1 MSLKKEFQI
10 FFYCANSRNTK
21 VLDQNFCHI
30 GAEEC
35 RESGTEMDILHA
47 KIQKRQQNDDSL
59 LLIPRNVVGDG
70 QVVDI
75 VQTENFLE
83 LQSNDSQRIRIVA
96 LPGVQ
101 NTRNAVD
108 VAQRQFVVF
117 VFRASGCCCGILK
130 L

>member
-1 MSLKKEFQI
+1 
-10 FFYCANSRNTK
+10 
-21 VLDQNFCHI
+21 
-30 GAEEC
+30 
-35 RESGTEMDILHA
+35 MDILHA

-108 VAQRQFVVF
+108 VAPKAVCCTCISRIRLSRSQHLSAVLGKFGIVF
-117 VFRASGCCCGILK
+117 PALGTAVTARHHNELFDRAAFYRIDT
-130 L
+130 

>member
-21 VLDQNFCHI
+21 VLHQNFCHI

-47 KIQKRQQNDDSL
+47 KRQKRQQNDDSL

-83 LQSNDSQRIRIVA
+83 LQSNDSQRIRIIA

-117 VFRASGCCCGILK
+117 
-130 L
+130 